1 MATMSLPPA
10 PSCISAS
17 KTWETGLRLLP
28 IDVMPETR
36 LLLWGRG
43 LRAFADGFVSLLLPA
58 YLTLLGFSPL
68 EIGVCSRPRP
78 CWARRR
84 SRSGVGCR
92 AHRFDRAAC

>member
-28 IDVMPETR
+28 SDVMPETR

-43 LRAFADGFVSLLLPA
+43 LRAFGDGFVSLLLPV
-58 YLTLLGFSPL
+58 YLIALGFDAAR
-68 EIGVCSRPRP
+68 GRRARHGDAAR
-78 CWARRR
+78 ARRR
-84 SRSGVGCR
+84 
-92 AHRFDRAAC
+92 